1 MLTYN
6 QYLQVVRIILADDEA
21 YKHGA
26 WAIRIEPGPV
36 IGFWCNPVSF
46 LRFDLRYR
54 LDGQGNLTHDN
65 DNIKRLTLS

>member
-36 IGFWCNPVSF
+36 IVSF